1 MAPGD
6 AASAVEPPRNREQLQ
21 RLLEQLRIDGTIS
34 QDEENDLVRHYGQLQ
49 QEFDDEAAR
58 MEPEYE
64 RRCRDEGKD
73 AADRWLAEAARELGR
88 RHGEA
93 TRRLTDQLRVVTG

>member
-1 MAPGD
+1 M
-6 AASAVEPPRNREQLQ
+6 
-21 RLLEQLRIDGTIS
+21 LEQLRIDGSIS
-34 QDEENDLVRHYGQLQ
+34 QDEEAALIRHYGELQ
-49 QEFDDEAAR
+49 QEFQEQAAQ

-64 RRCRDEGKD
+64 RRCEEDGKD
-73 AADRWLAEAARELGR
+73 AADRWLAEAARELGL

>member
-1 MAPGD
+1 MED
-6 AASAVEPPRNREQLQ
+6 TAATAVEAPRNREQLQ
-21 RLLEQLRIDGTIS
+21 RMLEQLRADGTIS
-34 QDEENDLVRHYGQLQ
+34 QDEESTLIRHYAELQ
-49 QEFDDEAAR
+49 QEFDEQAAQ

-64 RRCRDEGKD
+64 RRCEEDGKD